1 MLLILRLENKK
12 KDNFVVFS
20 KRHKFFTTIFTLI
33 FWVSLVF
40 LLNGCSALKKTG
52 KPEPKALNRS
62 SPPSSKPY
70 SIYGKW
76 YKPLQNSHGFKQR
89 GIASWYG
96 DKFHGKK
103 TANGE
108 IYNMHAMTAAHKT
121 LPLGTVVS
129 VRRLD
134 NNKEITVRVNDRG
147 PFVTGRIIDLSCEAA
162 KRIGIADSG
171 TTYVEIAVTGSSDLL
186 QADSYDYNRG
196 NFTFQVGSFRELANA
211 ENLKLKLEKKYQNVH
226 IASYDNGYEIF
237 YRVRVGKC
245 SSLTQ
250 AAEYEK
256 KLKTNGYEN
265 AIIVAE

>member
-1 MLLILRLENKK
+1 
-12 KDNFVVFS
+12 VAFS
-20 KRHKFFTTIFTLI
+20 KRHKFFATVFTLI
-33 FWVSLVF
+33 FLFF
-40 LLNGCSALKKTG
+40 LLNGCTVLKETR
-52 KPEPKALNRS
+52 KPEAKALNKTL
-62 SPPSSKPY
+62 PPSSKPY

-121 LPLGTVVS
+121 LPLGTIVS

-134 NNKEITVRVNDRG
+134 NNREITVRVNDRG
-147 PFVTGRIIDLSCEAA
+147 PFITGRIIDLSCEAA

-186 QADSYDYNRG
+186 LTESYDYTKG
-196 NFTFQVGSFRELANA
+196 NFTFQVGAFRDLSNA
-211 ENLKLKLEKKYQNVH
+211 EKLKLQLEKKYRNVH
-226 IASYDNGYEIF
+226 IASYDNGYEIL

-256 KLKTNGYEN
+256 VLKTNGYEN